1 MARRGLTLPAILVV
15 VVVVVVVVVMVV
27 AVVGVEVDAR
37 PTYKPTDSEMKRSK
51 SKEATTTMVF
61 LCEIIFGC
69 AISSYGGL
77 INQ

>member
-1 MARRGLTLPAILVV
+1 MQQTSTLLTEVMLIRLVV
-15 VVVVVVVVVMVV
+15 VVAVVVV
-27 AVVGVEVDAR
+27 VVGVEVDAR

-61 LCEIIFGC
+61 LCDIIFCC
-69 AISSYGGL
+69 AISSNGGL